1 MIKVALT
8 EFKQGKGNFHVDFML
23 FFFCRPKGHFQA
35 GTGLEMGIKLSG
47 DKPIV
52 FNTRQKSSLVVQNKK
67 NKGRHLWVNPTG
79 MFLKFSGLTFSLC
92 GNLVPRQALG

>member
-1 MIKVALT
+1 MIELVLT

-47 DKPIV
+47 DKPIA
-52 FNTRQKSSLVVQNKK
+52 FRTRQKSSLVAQNKN
-67 NKGRHLWVNPTG
+67 NKGGHLLVNSTG
-79 MFLKFSGLTFSLC
+79 VSPKFSDLTFSLY
-92 GNLVPRQALG
+92 GNLVPR